1 MEKNLW
7 IRSQDKSIL
16 IKADIFYI
24 NIDKDKEQ
32 EKAEYEIRSV
42 AHGGCGYVTLGIYP
56 TEKRAYEIL
65 DRLQDAIVDKRI
77 EIIEMPNE

>member
-1 MEKNLW
+1 MKEKLW

-16 IKADIFYI
+16 INADIFYI
-24 NIDKDKEQ
+24 DKDEEQ